1 MQWNWENWRVGA
13 SKPLTA
19 NPRSSRRRR
28 FRHHRAD
35 DHLIPFFQ
43 FTVHES
49 RNFRIRMVRDSERD
63 LHRSMLLSAWNFQTT
78 ALSDRGARGFC
89 AAPLEGPVRSAATAS
104 SLAVFLSPA
113 GSIPYCLYSART
125 SSGDIGGL

>member
-63 LHRSMLLSAWNFQTT
+63 LHRLHAVIRVELPNNSVVGSRRARVLRRSA
-78 ALSDRGARGFC
+78 RGPGAFRSHSLIARGFPF
-89 AAPLEGPVRSAATAS
+89 AGRLNPV
-104 SLAVFLSPA
+104 LPV
-113 GSIPYCLYSART
+113 
-125 SSGDIGGL
+125 